1 MGDVV
6 EIIFPIPLS
15 KKTGRDM
22 EEKIVDGSVKESK
35 CENIIEIKELGK
47 SFKTQGGEFV
57 ALDHINLN
65 IRKGSIQGIIGLSG
79 AGKSTLVRC
88 INYLEKPSSGQIF
101 FSRKKFRLD
110 EGTGNPCH
118 ASKYG
123 HDFSAV

>member
-57 ALDHINLN
+57 ALDHIN
-65 IRKGSIQGIIGLSG
+65 
-79 AGKSTLVRC
+79 
-88 INYLEKPSSGQIF
+88 
-101 FSRKKFRLD
+101 
-110 EGTGNPCH
+110 
-118 ASKYG
+118 
-123 HDFSAV
+123 